1 MICLK
6 NYIKFKMNYD
16 RPATMHREVRVRKVE
31 WNTRFYLGSIPEY
44 DATKDKNVIIRNK
57 RPHSH
62 RRITATV
69 RPVTSSTQ
77 RAPKKKVDLYNSK
90 VYNALIDEIN
100 YYWGQCHMTAEMQS
114 LYKDIYSKLP
124 LSRSIP
130 IISKEVEDLSKN
142 SSQIQVT

>member
-1 MICLK
+1 
-6 NYIKFKMNYD
+6 MNYE

-31 WNTRFYLGSIPEY
+31 WNTRFYLGAIPEY
-44 DATKDKNVIIRNK
+44 DATKDKNVIIHNK

-77 RAPKKKVDLYNSK
+77 RAPKKKVDLYNVK
-90 VYNALIDEIN
+90 VYNALIDETS
-100 YYWGQCHMTAEMQS
+100 YYWGQCHMPTEMQS

-124 LSRSIP
+124 LGRSIP

-142 SSQIQVT
+142 SSQMQVTMLSRKLSRA